1 MKILLS
7 LLLTLPLLGADINTL
22 TPEEKA
28 DGWQMLFNGH
38 DLINWRAYGSDAR
51 PGAGW
56 KVEEG
61 ILKKLKGVAAGNII
75 TKQKFKDFTLIWE
88 WRISEKGNNGIKYL
102 VTEDRKNAPGPE
114 FQILDDKEH
123 PDSKVGPIRQTGSL
137 YDIFPPAADK
147 LLKPVGEWNRSRII
161 VQGKRVQH
169 WVNGS
174 PVLEYDLESSELLA
188 AIAKSK
194 FKDAKDFG
202 KKIDGHIMLT
212 DHFDECWFRNMRIRP
227 GLAK

>member
-1 MKILLS
+1 MKILLTF
-7 LLLTLPLLGADINTL
+7 LLTLPLMGGDINTL

-38 DLINWRAYGSDAR
+38 DLINWRAYGSDVR
-51 PGAGW
+51 PMAGW

-61 ILKKLKGVAAGNII
+61 VLKKIAGSPGGNII
-75 TKQKFKDFTLIWE
+75 TKKKYKDFTLVWE

-102 VTEDRKNAPGPE
+102 VTEDRPNAPGPE
-114 FQILDDKEH
+114 FQILDDNGH
-123 PDSKVGPIRQTGSL
+123 PDSKKDPVRQTGSL

-161 VQGKRVQH
+161 VQGKRVEH

-174 PVLEYDLESSELLA
+174 PVLEYDLESPELLA
-188 AIAKSK
+188 AIDKSK
-194 FKDAKDFG
+194 FKGVKDFG
-202 KKIDGHIMLT
+202 KKIEGHIMLT
-212 DHFDECWFRNMRIRP
+212 DHQDACSFRNVKIRP
-227 GLAK
+227 GLSK